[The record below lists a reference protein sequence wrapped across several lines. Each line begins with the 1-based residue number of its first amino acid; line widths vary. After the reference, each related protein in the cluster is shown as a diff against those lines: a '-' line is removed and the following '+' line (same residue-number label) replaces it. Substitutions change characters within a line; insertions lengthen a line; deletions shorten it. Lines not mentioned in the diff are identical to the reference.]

1 MKKEIRDALA
11 KGYVDEYEHSVRRR
25 SETFLALLNSLRTA
39 ARSATEKL
47 MQLEI
52 ALSRFPIEQEGRTIS
67 TFWKWRA
74 SRKSSGSL
82 RLYLKCNERIEGRL
96 QSYRK
101 AILPDA
107 EPDVIDLL
115 TSLLG
120 KRLTT
125 EFLNDL
131 GDLLHFS
138 ERVSRWAHTLGMPL
152 DIDVVRFGSVISAW
166 VGAIERL
173 GGSAPMK
180 LETLIGR
187 FELVDSELQE
197 ALIEFN
203 QARQPVRYRS
213 IICRQDVGQTDPLG
227 PSQPIFR
234 VVRIFNRVTGARKTE
249 PIEEFKRSML
259 RAEMK
264 ASLAKELGRN
274 PTPGEVAE
282 AIGRQKRRPPTQWIT
297 SDVISHCYLGKH
309 SGSILRQQKTIAA
322 SMDEWL
328 ALRGLFQALL

>member
-1 MKKEIRDALA
+1 
-11 KGYVDEYEHSVRRR
+11 
-25 SETFLALLNSLRTA
+25 
-39 ARSATEKL
+39 
-47 MQLEI
+47 
-52 ALSRFPIEQEGRTIS
+52 
-67 TFWKWRA
+67 
-74 SRKSSGSL
+74 
-82 RLYLKCNERIEGRL
+82 
-96 QSYRK
+96 
-101 AILPDA
+101 
-107 EPDVIDLL
+107 
-115 TSLLG
+115 
-120 KRLTT
+120 
-125 EFLNDL
+125 
-131 GDLLHFS
+131 
-138 ERVSRWAHTLGMPL
+138 
-152 DIDVVRFGSVISAW
+152 
-166 VGAIERL
+166 
-173 GGSAPMK
+173 MK

-213 IICRQDVGQTDPLG
+213 IICRQDVDQSDPLG

-259 RAEMK
+259 RAEMN

-309 SGSILRQQKTIAA
+309 SGSILRQQKLSQRLWMNGSHYAA
-322 SMDEWL
+322 FFKRCFDHE
-328 ALRGLFQALL
+328 GI